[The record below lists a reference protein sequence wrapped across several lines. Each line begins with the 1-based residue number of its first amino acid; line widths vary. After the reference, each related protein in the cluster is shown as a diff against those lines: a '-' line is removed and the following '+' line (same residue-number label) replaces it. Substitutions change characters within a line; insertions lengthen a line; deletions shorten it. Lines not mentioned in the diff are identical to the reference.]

1 MTTPWAASNCSR
13 RTPCVRSRATGVLGR
28 AFELLVSGDREVWFI
43 TWTSLR
49 FSLSSAVIACIPGIP
64 LGVLIALRRFRGRRV
79 LLAVLTS
86 LMALPT
92 VVVGLIVYSLVS
104 RAGPLGSFGIL
115 FTPRAVILGQA
126 ILALPIVVSMTASG
140 LSGLD
145 PLFPE
150 VLTTLG
156 ASRGGVL
163 WMSVRQARGAVLSAS
178 LASFGRV
185 VGEVGVA
192 MMLGGN
198 IRWYTRTIT
207 TAIALET
214 SKGEFEQGI
223 ALGIVLIVMALG
235 VNAVLHWMVR
245 HE

>member
-1 MTTPWAASNCSR
+1 
-13 RTPCVRSRATGVLGR
+13 VL
-28 AFELLVSGDREVWFI
+28 L
-43 TWTSLR
+43 
-49 FSLSSAVIACIPGIP
+49 
-64 LGVLIALRRFRGRRV
+64 ALKRFRGRRA

-92 VVVGLIVYSLVS
+92 VVVGLIVYSLIS
-104 RAGPLGSFGIL
+104 RAGPLGFLGML
-115 FTPRAVILGQA
+115 FTPRAVIFGQA

-140 LSGLD
+140 LSSLD

-150 VLTTLG
+150 MLKTLG
-156 ASRGGVL
+156 ASGGNVL

-178 LASFGRV
+178 LAAFGRV

-214 SKGEFEQGI
+214 SKGEFELGL
-223 ALGIVLIVMALG
+223 ALGIVLMIVSLG
-235 VNAVLHWMVR
+235 VNAVLHWVIR

>member
-1 MTTPWAASNCSR
+1 M
-13 RTPCVRSRATGVLGR
+13 
-28 AFELLVSGDREVWFI
+28 
-43 TWTSLR
+43 
-49 FSLSSAVIACIPGIP
+49 
-64 LGVLIALRRFRGRRV
+64 IALRRFRGRRV

-104 RAGPLGSFGIL
+104 RAGPLGSLGIL
-115 FTPRAVILGQA
+115 FTPRAVIVGQA

-140 LSGLD
+140 LSNID
-145 PLFPE
+145 PLFSE

-156 ASRGGVL
+156 ASRREVL
-163 WMSVRQARGAVLSAS
+163 WMSVRQGRGAVLSTS

-207 TAIALET
+207 TAIALEN
-214 SKGEFEQGI
+214 SKGEFELGL
-223 ALGIVLIVMALG
+223 ALGIVLLAVALG
-235 VNAVLHWMVR
+235 VNASLHWMVR

>member
-1 MTTPWAASNCSR
+1 
-13 RTPCVRSRATGVLGR
+13 VGVLGR
-28 AFELLVSGDREVWFI
+28 AVRLLVSGDAEVWFI

-49 FSLSSAVIACIPGIP
+49 FSLSSTLIACVPGIP
-64 LGVLIALRRFRGRRV
+64 LGVLIALRRFRGRRA
-79 LLAVLTS
+79 LLAVLSS

-104 RAGPLGSFGIL
+104 RVGPFGSLRLL
-115 FTPRAVILGQA
+115 FTPGAVIIGQA
-126 ILALPIVVSMTASG
+126 ILAFPIVLALTASA
-140 LSGLD
+140 LSSLN
-145 PLFPE
+145 PLLPE

-156 ASRGGVL
+156 ASRREVF
-163 WMSVRQARGAVLSAS
+163 WMSVREARGAVLSAA
-178 LASFGRV
+178 LAAFGRV
-185 VGEVGVA
+185 VGEVGAA

-214 SKGEFEQGI
+214 GKGEFELGL
-223 ALGIVLIVMALG
+223 ALGIILLAMALG
-235 VNAVLHWMVR
+235 VNALLHWAVR

>member
-1 MTTPWAASNCSR
+1 
-13 RTPCVRSRATGVLGR
+13 
-28 AFELLVSGDREVWFI
+28 VWFI
-43 TWTSLR
+43 AGTSLR
-49 FSLSSAVIACIPGIP
+49 FSLASAVIACIPGIP
-64 LGVLIALRRFRGRRV
+64 LAVLIALTRFRGRRA
-79 LLAVLTS
+79 LLAVLSS

-92 VVVGLIVYSLVS
+92 VVVGLLVYSLIS
-104 RAGPLGSFGIL
+104 RAGPLGPLGLL

-126 ILALPIVVSMTASG
+126 ILAFPIVLSMTASA
-140 LSGLD
+140 LSSLD

-156 ASRGGVL
+156 ASRRRIL

-178 LASFGRV
+178 LAAFGRV
-185 VGEVGVA
+185 VGEVGAA

-198 IRWYTRTIT
+198 IRLYTRTIT

-214 SKGEFEQGI
+214 SKGEFEQGL
-223 ALGIVLIVMALG
+223 ALGAILMVLALG
-235 VNAVLHWMVR
+235 VNALLHWVVK

>member
-1 MTTPWAASNCSR
+1 MH
-13 RTPCVRSRATGVLGR
+13 G
-28 AFELLVSGDREVWFI
+28 AFGQAISLLVSGDSEVWFI

-49 FSLSSAVIACIPGIP
+49 FSLSSAIIACVPGIP
-64 LGVLIALRRFRGRRV
+64 LGVLIALRRFRGRRA
-79 LLAVLTS
+79 LLAVLNT

-92 VVVGLIVYSLVS
+92 VVVGLVVYSFIS
-104 RAGPLGSFGIL
+104 RSGPLGGLGLL
-115 FTPRAVILGQA
+115 FTPRAVVIGQA
-126 ILALPIVVSMTASG
+126 ILALPIVISMTASG
-140 LSGLD
+140 LSRLD

-156 ASRGGVL
+156 ATRRSVFWMTLREARGG
-163 WMSVRQARGAVLSAS
+163 VLSAS

-185 VGEVGVA
+185 VGEVGAA

-198 IRWYTRTIT
+198 IRGYTRTIT

-214 SKGEFEQGI
+214 SKGEFELGL
-223 ALGIVLIVMALG
+223 ALGIILMLTSLLVNVLLHL
-235 VNAVLHWMVR
+235 AVK

>member
-1 MTTPWAASNCSR
+1 
-13 RTPCVRSRATGVLGR
+13 L
-28 AFELLVSGDREVWFI
+28 SGDREVWFI

-49 FSLSSAVIACIPGIP
+49 FSFASTLIACIPGIP
-64 LGVLIALRRFRGRRV
+64 LGVTIALRRFHGRRV

-104 RAGPLGSFGIL
+104 RAGPLGSLGIL
-115 FTPRAVILGQA
+115 FTPRAIILGQA
-126 ILALPIVVSMTASG
+126 ILAFPIVVSMTASG
-140 LSGLD
+140 LSSLD

-156 ASRGGVL
+156 ASNRDVL

-214 SKGEFEQGI
+214 SMGEFEQGL
-223 ALGIVLIVMALG
+223 ALGIVLLVMALG
-235 VNAVLHWMVR
+235 VNAALHGMVR